1 MMVIEI
7 KKIMGEEKMIKYIL
21 KGIAITIGIFIGF
34 WIMSKITLLGFGGSI
49 KDVLVQFGEL
59 LNNFGDSLIKVGAK

>member
-1 MMVIEI
+1 
-7 KKIMGEEKMIKYIL
+7 
-21 KGIAITIGIFIGF
+21 
-34 WIMSKITLLGFGGSI
+34 MSKITLFGFGGGI

>member
-1 MMVIEI
+1 
-7 KKIMGEEKMIKYIL
+7 MIKYIL

-34 WIMSKITLLGFGGSI
+34 WIMSKITLFGFGGGI